1 MEKIDL
7 SKNIQGQNPIANRR
21 RGNRGGTK
29 HCNERDSNSQL

>member
-7 SKNIQGQNPIANRR
+7 SKNIQGQNRR